1 MSDDAEIADVSLIKD
16 EVLDMYSGLYVV
28 KSISKSY
35 GVPGA
40 RLGVL
45 ASSDGELIAD
55 MKKDVAIWNINS
67 FGEFFLQ
74 IKEKYDKDYKNALKA
89 FRKSRREFIEKLQNV
104 SYLHPYETQANYVM
118 CRVDG
123 MTAEELCCKMLDKK
137 FIIKNLTH
145 KVGNGK
151 EYVRLAV
158 RDENDNNALIDA
170 LNELA

>member
-1 MSDDAEIADVSLIKD
+1 
-16 EVLDMYSGLYVV
+16 
-28 KSISKSY
+28 
-35 GVPGA
+35 
-40 RLGVL
+40 
-45 ASSDGELIAD
+45 
-55 MKKDVAIWNINS
+55 
-67 FGEFFLQ
+67 
-74 IKEKYDKDYKNALKA
+74 
-89 FRKSRREFIEKLQNV
+89 
-104 SYLHPYETQANYVM
+104 M